1 MRQQGINRKCWFF
14 LHCHNVHSN
23 SAYKSTHN
31 ASIQCKRTTHRN
43 PFTQNKHT
51 TNPSSTSHRMYQT
64 NKPLRTRVGDYD
76 NENDNLQFTP
86 LFAHTMII
94 AAIIPYSF
102 SFCFSISHFNF
113 CASERNNYS
122 SRLPSSSTSA
132 VSARASVLSTI
143 MSSFSPRSMILSA
156 HHHFSSTLLPMLSII
171 TPFTASSFC
180 CTRVAASALGS
191 FHFFCTLH
199 THRSCTISWAIVE
212 EKSDIAN
219 A

>member
-1 MRQQGINRKCWFF
+1 M
-14 LHCHNVHSN
+14 
-23 SAYKSTHN
+23 
-31 ASIQCKRTTHRN
+31 SIQIQPTNPHTTHQSNANAQRIALHS
-43 PFTQNKHT
+43 PQTNKHT
-51 TNPSSTSHRMYQT
+51 TDPSSTSHRMYQT

-143 MSSFSPRSMILSA
+143 MSSFSPRSMILSED
-156 HHHFSSTLLPMLSII
+156 HHFSSTLLPMLSII

-199 THRSCTISWAIVE
+199 THRSCTIS
-212 EKSDIAN
+212 
-219 A
+219 